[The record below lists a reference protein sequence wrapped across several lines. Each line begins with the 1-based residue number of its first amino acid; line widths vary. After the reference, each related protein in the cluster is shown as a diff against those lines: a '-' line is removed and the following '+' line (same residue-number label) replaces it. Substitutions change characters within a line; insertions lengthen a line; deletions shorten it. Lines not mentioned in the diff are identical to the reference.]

1 MVVEQTQ
8 EIGEG
13 LDLVPIA
20 LLINDF
26 LRFLLLIAVINLE
39 NNTVR
44 GGADFKFHGG
54 CEFLP

>member
-1 MVVEQTQ
+1 MLVEQMQ

-26 LRFLLLIAVINLE
+26 LRFFLRIAVINLE
-39 NNTVR
+39 NNSVR
-44 GGADFKFHGG
+44 GGADFKFHDG
-54 CEFLP
+54 F